1 MVRVLMSLSVQNSQ
15 GEARSKPLWRD
26 ILLCL
31 GLLAFSLQTYIGLT
45 HMHAQAPAHATQV
58 SLPSDNA
65 PGHEPA
71 DCPICTHIQL
81 AGHFLLPG
89 DVAATA
95 ATLAVQV
102 VTLAA
107 SPAIFPATVSH
118 IWRGRGP
125 PRI

>member
-1 MVRVLMSLSVQNSQ
+1 MNARAQHS
-15 GEARSKPLWRD
+15 GTDRRSKPLWRD

-31 GLLAFSLQTYIGLT
+31 ALMAFTLQTYVGLT
-45 HMHAQAPAHATQV
+45 HVHEMAPVHETQV
-58 SLPSDNA
+58 SLPSEHA

-81 AGHFLLPG
+81 SGHFLLPS
-89 DVAATA
+89 DVAAVA
-95 ATLAVQV
+95 PTLAVQIV
-102 VTLAA
+102 ALAA
-107 SPAIFPATVSH
+107 APAIFPATVSH